1 MLCTV
6 LCTISYLHGMGI
18 KKFSSP
24 MQQPSRSGPM
34 KLSAAHLT
42 ELDARR
48 RARGVRNTRAGAPQN
63 VRRAEFLRVS
73 GAARATRNFVLER
86 AQSLR
91 DGLTRSTDRREQ
103 SSHKAHDHGENDT
116 SHQQA
121 RR

>member
-63 VRRAEFLRVS
+63 VRRAEFLRS
-73 GAARATRNFVLER
+73 QRSCAGNEKLVLER

-91 DGLTRSTDRREQ
+91 DGLTRSTDRRE
-103 SSHKAHDHGENDT
+103 
-116 SHQQA
+116 
-121 RR
+121 